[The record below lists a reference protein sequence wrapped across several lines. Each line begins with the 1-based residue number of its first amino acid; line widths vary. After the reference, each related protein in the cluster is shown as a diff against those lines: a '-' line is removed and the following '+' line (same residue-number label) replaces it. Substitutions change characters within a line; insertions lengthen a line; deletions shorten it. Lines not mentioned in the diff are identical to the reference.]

1 MDADGAA
8 TASVVAKPI
17 KPEDQHKSL
26 RERAEGEIELQKK
39 ALKDFKV
46 REGGIQEQ
54 KIAGLPAVSLI
65 ADYRDDDKKM
75 VIYGITV
82 QGEKVDVA
90 FSVTIAADRFE
101 AYRKDFDKLVESVK
115 LK

>member
-1 MDADGAA
+1 M
-8 TASVVAKPI
+8 
-17 KPEDQHKSL
+17 
-26 RERAEGEIELQKK
+26 
-39 ALKDFKV
+39 
-46 REGGIQEQ
+46 
-54 KIAGLPAVSLI
+54 SLI